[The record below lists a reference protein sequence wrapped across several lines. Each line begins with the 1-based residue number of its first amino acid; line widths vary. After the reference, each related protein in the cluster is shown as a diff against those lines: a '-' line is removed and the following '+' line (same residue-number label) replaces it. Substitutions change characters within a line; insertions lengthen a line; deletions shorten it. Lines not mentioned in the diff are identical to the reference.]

1 MIDHLFYI
9 LNHFHFAT
17 IEFSNK
23 QFVAFIQRNSV
34 WIFNSAV
41 VDTTEKA
48 SGWSDHM
55 DTVVMVIS
63 CQDLVFAVRGDAS
76 WLERSSL
83 RRSSMA
89 GVSKSNFSKMAD
101 HHDSPGSPISHA
113 NIRVLV
119 FSYVFNFVVF

>member
-34 WIFNSAV
+34 WIFYSAV
-41 VDTTEKA
+41 VYTTEKA

-63 CQDLVFAVRGDAS
+63 CQDLVLLSVAIPLG
-76 WLERSSL
+76 LK
-83 RRSSMA
+83 
-89 GVSKSNFSKMAD
+89 G
-101 HHDSPGSPISHA
+101 
-113 NIRVLV
+113 LV
-119 FSYVFNFVVF
+119 